1 MTLTSQGT
9 PGDVI
14 SSNEEFRKLAQE
26 HSRYEEQ
33 LHQLTR
39 QPYLS
44 SEDLLLE
51 AQLKK
56 MKLRLK
62 DQMQQLISRRR
73 HEQPRS

>member
-1 MTLTSQGT
+1 MTLTSRDI
-9 PGDVI
+9 PGELM
-14 SSNEEFRKLAQE
+14 SSNEEFRNLAQE
-26 HSRYEEQ
+26 HSKYEEQ

-56 MKLRLK
+56 LKLRLK
-62 DQMQQLISRRR
+62 DQMQQLVARRR
-73 HEQPRS
+73 REQLR

>member
-1 MTLTSQGT
+1 MTMMSQDI
-9 PGDVI
+9 PGELM
-14 SSNEEFRKLAQE
+14 STNEEFRNLAQE

-44 SEDLLLE
+44 SEDFLLE

-56 MKLRLK
+56 LKLRLK
-62 DQMQQLISRRR
+62 DQMQQLIAVRRR
-73 HEQPRS
+73 EQVRG

>member
-1 MTLTSQGT
+1 MTLTSQDI
-9 PGDVI
+9 PGELM
-14 SSNEEFRKLAQE
+14 STNEEFRNLAQE

-44 SEDLLLE
+44 SEDILLE
-51 AQLKK
+51 VQLKK

-62 DQMQQLISRRR
+62 DQMQQLVARRR
-73 HEQPRS
+73 SEQFRG

>member
-1 MTLTSQGT
+1 MTLTSRDI
-9 PGDVI
+9 PGELM
-14 SSNEEFRKLAQE
+14 SSNEEFRNLAQE
-26 HSRYEEQ
+26 HSQYEEQ

-56 MKLRLK
+56 LKLRLK
-62 DQMQQLISRRR
+62 DQMQQLVARRR
-73 HEQPRS
+73 REQLR